1 MKKALAIFGITLG
14 SLLVLVLIA
23 IVTVMYM
30 VFTPKRLT
38 PIVNQVA
45 DKVLTCEHGLDAV
58 ELTFF
63 STFPNFGVAVRGL
76 YVINPM
82 EGAPSD
88 TVLAV
93 PELVV
98 SVDLKKAIKG
108 DIFVRHFSLN
118 EVEANLYIAADG
130 KTNFDVLRLPESS
143 PKDTTDT
150 VPGWQLRSLGW
161 EDALRVSARKLCFVD
176 EPDTISASLNNLQ
189 LTIGELYRDNCQG
202 AKIDLTARQIACALK
217 GVQYADGVNL
227 NLTLP
232 VLLADGT
239 ERVVIDGTQVSVNEF
254 EIQLDGT
261 VGTPCLS
268 SGIYTCDLNLKTNDW
283 QISSV
288 LALLP
293 EQYRS
298 LVPKEVEADGVVALQ
313 AHAFG
318 QYDSLSKPI
327 VDAAIQ
333 LKEAQGRYTQLPYFA
348 DEIAAEVT
356 AHVDLNEKSKTTA
369 IVKRLYAHTGKSSVT
384 LQGSAT
390 QIFKEGEAIE
400 LGNPLC
406 DMTAKVKMDLM
417 DADYFLR
424 SDSCTN
430 RIEGLVTGQV
440 QVKTRL
446 NDVTEGRYHK
456 VQVKTDLAL
465 PALDIIWQD
474 SLLAQV
480 KDLQLHLTTPKK
492 EAVHKQWLTADCGLS
507 FSALHAQMLN
517 MDLDAQMDGGTLQA
531 DIEWHSA
538 DTTVIPIINGKFEL
552 GKLNATMD
560 TILFY
565 ALAPKGGVAV
575 QPFKRDPS
583 RPRSTIQFAS
593 QAMRA
598 QMGEGLKIQTDYI
611 DVEATSIYDRN
622 AENVLLKWNPL
633 LKFDLVN
640 GHAQLAQVG
649 LPKLSIPQ
657 IKFKY
662 SNRNFQIDTSR
673 IVLGNSDFSLGGEVR
688 NVGKWLKHEGEL
700 VGELRFTSD
709 KTDVNE
715 LLAIV
720 NNLNESADTTQQEV
734 STVAEPTAVADNTPS
749 GPFMVPL
756 QVDLALNTR
765 IRKAYVFDEV
775 LENLGGRLYIKDGKL
790 ILEEMGFICEAAKM
804 QLTAIYQ
811 TPRRNHI
818 YTGLDFHLLDI
829 DIQNLIRMIP
839 EIDSAVPMLK
849 SFQGNAEFHIALE
862 TYLNDKYQ
870 PKVSTQRGACSIE
883 GSDLVLLDSET
894 FNKISKILLFSPK
907 TENLIDSISVQ
918 LALYKDQVTVYPF
931 CLSIDN
937 YMVALGG
944 NHYLDM
950 NFNYHASLL
959 KPFYIGV
966 DVKGNLDDL
975 SIKPAKCRYAQ
986 DFRPLFHKDVESQSA
1001 ELRSIISTSLKKSVK
1016 TQ

>member
-1 MKKALAIFGITLG
+1 MKKIAAIFGITLG

-63 STFPNFGVAVRGL
+63 STFPYFGVQIDGL
-76 YVINPM
+76 YLINPM
-82 EGAPSD
+82 DGAQSD

-93 PELVV
+93 PRLRVGVDIVKAINGHIDIRDFQLRDVEANIFFAADGRKNIDIMKPSSDTIEVQDTTAASWTLKSITWEETLSVHASNV
-98 SVDLKKAIKG
+98 TFVDLK
-108 DIFVRHFSLN
+108 DSLS
-118 EVEANLYIAADG
+118 A
-130 KTNFDVLRLPESS
+130 
-143 PKDTTDT
+143 T
-150 VPGWQLRSLGW
+150 V
-161 EDALRVSARKLCFVD
+161 K
-176 EPDTISASLNNLQ
+176 
-189 LTIGELYRDNCQG
+189 
-202 AKIDLTARQIACALK
+202 DLTLK
-217 GVQYADGVNL
+217 LKETEPGNYMSLLIGLEAPHVDAVFKDVQYADGLNVRL
-227 NLTLP
+227 KLPMKSENLTDLT
-232 VLLADGT
+232 LDKAQLQINQFILTMDG
-239 ERVVIDGTQVSVNEF
+239 QAA
-254 EIQLDGT
+254 
-261 VGTPCLS
+261 TPS
-268 SGIYTCDLNLKTNDW
+268 WESGVYTCDLNIATNDW
-283 QISSV
+283 RISEV

-318 QYDSLSKPI
+318 QYDSLSMPI

-369 IVKRLYAHTGKSSVT
+369 TVKRLYAHTGKSAVT

-406 DMTAKVKMDLM
+406 NMTAKVKMDLM

-480 KDLQLHLTTPKK
+480 KDLQLHLATPKK

-517 MDLDAQMDGGTLQA
+517 MDLDAQVDGGTLQA
-531 DIEWHSA
+531 DIEWHGA

-640 GHAQLAQVG
+640 GHAQLAQFG